1 MERLFDAIIMS
12 RREEFNLVFSR
23 VLTPKGN
30 NCFYCD
36 SILSSDNKSLVF
48 ASVISGYDEVYS
60 EDLIENIDLA
70 LAGEEF
76 EMFHQP
82 DSLTDDFEIKINPP
96 NVLISKNNYSVSLQI
111 WKELMQEWL
120 TFINS

>member
-1 MERLFDAIIMS
+1 MS